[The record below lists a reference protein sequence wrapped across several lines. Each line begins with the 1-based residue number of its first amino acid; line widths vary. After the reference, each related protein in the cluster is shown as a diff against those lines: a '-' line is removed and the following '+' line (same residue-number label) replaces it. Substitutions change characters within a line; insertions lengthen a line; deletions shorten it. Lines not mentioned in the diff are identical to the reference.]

1 MRGESQH
8 RGVMGDA
15 ELSGTPGDQPGRDE
29 RSPSSSGGRAGGLHR
44 RMVDG
49 ASFAPILIVELFRCH
64 VVSLPWRYSRVRGHR
79 TLVSTHPTATQMTLV
94 LIHGALSDDL
104 AERTGEVR
112 WWATCTS
119 PVRPAGS
126 AVPERPT
133 DETMP
138 GGNSHGSA
146 SPRSACCAA
155 RRTSAPRG
163 GSPPKT
169 GVRCVPATWCSPTA
183 RLDTGGRRHGD

>member
-1 MRGESQH
+1 
-8 RGVMGDA
+8 MGDA

-49 ASFAPILIVELFRCH
+49 ASFAPVLIVELFRCH

-79 TLVSTHPTATQMTLV
+79 TLVSTHPTARQMTLV
-94 LIHGALSDDL
+94 LIYGALSDDL

-138 GGNSHGSA
+138 RGNSHGSA
-146 SPRSACCAA
+146 SPRSAPRRGLPPETGARCA
-155 RRTSAPRG
+155 
-163 GSPPKT
+163 
-169 GVRCVPATWCSPTA
+169 PATWCSPAA
-183 RLDTGGRRHGD
+183 RLDTGGRRHGDQAGAG